1 MKVVE
6 KNGKSVDEAVE
17 AALQE
22 LGVNADQV
30 DVNVLEEPSK
40 GLFGILGGK
49 PALVRVSVRESPA
62 EQAVTLL
69 KEIVDAMGV
78 EADYHWEDG
87 DGQIQI
93 NLEGKRLGVLIG
105 RRGETL
111 NALQYLLNL
120 GFNKQREDRKKIVL
134 DIEGYRRK
142 REDTLMKLAL
152 KLADRAKKRGRSV
165 VLEPMNPHERR
176 IIHTTLRGHDDVYT
190 FSEGEEPYR
199 KIVIAPRR

>member
-6 KNGKSVDEAVE
+6 KNGKSVEEAVG
-17 AALQE
+17 AALQV
-22 LGVNADQV
+22 LGVEADAV
-30 DVNVLEEPSK
+30 DVEVLEEPTK

-49 PALVRVSVRESPA
+49 PALVRVSVKESPA
-62 EQAVTLL
+62 GEAVELL
-69 KEIVDAMGV
+69 KQIVDAMGV
-78 EADYHWEDG
+78 EADYDWSEE
-87 DGQIQI
+87 DGQILI

-120 GFNKQREDRKKIVL
+120 GFNKQREDRKKIIV